1 MVRRDARLHVK
12 ETLGLRMG
20 ILVIGRKMRVLQL
33 LGDHLD
39 IRLTDWRVMVFL

>member
-20 ILVIGRKMRVLQL
+20 ILVTGRKMRVLSCL
-33 LGDHLD
+33 ATISTYASRIGA
-39 IRLTDWRVMVFL
+39 